1 VIKKLKKMVIS
12 SKPSISSK
20 TTLVVNFSSV
30 VGSNNPLNPLGL
42 KLRQLIWEAL
52 EDAEINSSVG
62 SVILYGGLSSSNRSN
77 FSAGADLTEFGSVS
91 KAPPTTAGINKNDG
105 RPFFPL
111 IELVKKIENFNKPV
125 VAAISGNALGGGLEV
140 ALSCHYRIS
149 DTTGNFG
156 LPEVLVGVI
165 PGAGGTQRLPRLVTV
180 PKALEMI
187 LTAKSIGAKEA
198 KKFGLVDHVV
208 GLAASSSEEE
218 DSLIGCAKRYAK
230 WAELMPLD
238 DRRVGKMR
246 IKESDSE
253 LEMIVEIASKKL
265 PPMQM
270 GGEGVWAALE
280 AVKACRLPIDEGS
293 AIELEQFFKTLHG
306 SQGIARRH
314 GFFAVRKAQRIL
326 GKNNYNNNHPLLQK
340 SFKTV
345 TAAVIGAGLMG
356 SGICL
361 VLLQAGFTV
370 HLVDVY
376 KESLDKGVG
385 FLKSTIQSYVKR
397 GRISEENAKRMIKSL
412 KPTQRFE
419 DLSTCSL
426 VVEAVIENMKI
437 KKKIFS
443 SLNKITP
450 AGCILLSNTSTL
462 DIDEMAS
469 SVSISRRPLFAGW
482 HFFSPAHVMKLVEIV
497 VGTATSTETTCVMQ
511 QLTKRIGKT
520 GVVVGNCDGFVGNRL
535 LISYGAETTLLL
547 EEGVAT
553 VSSVDKA
560 ILNFGIALGP
570 FQMADMAG
578 LDIGY
583 NIRKQRGWVSNGDI
597 ISKNKPARYPDVA
610 DVIVSDFKRLGQKS
624 GKGWYDYD
632 KKIGR
637 GRKPL
642 PSKEVD
648 NLIRKYA
655 KRGQIPVSDQ
665 QIVERALFPMVN
677 EGFKCLEEGIAREP
691 SDIDV
696 VYVYG
701 YGWPVYKGGPMWWA
715 DHEVGLKY
723 LLRRLQ
729 EFSKQFPHTDYY
741 APSDLLKRCVMMD
754 LTVEEYFNLGL
765 FKKQTKVSS
774 NL

>member
-1 VIKKLKKMVIS
+1 
-12 SKPSISSK
+12 
-20 TTLVVNFSSV
+20 
-30 VGSNNPLNPLGL
+30 
-42 KLRQLIWEAL
+42 
-52 EDAEINSSVG
+52 
-62 SVILYGGLSSSNRSN
+62 
-77 FSAGADLTEFGSVS
+77 
-91 KAPPTTAGINKNDG
+91 
-105 RPFFPL
+105 
-111 IELVKKIENFNKPV
+111 
-125 VAAISGNALGGGLEV
+125 
-140 ALSCHYRIS
+140 
-149 DTTGNFG
+149 
-156 LPEVLVGVI
+156 
-165 PGAGGTQRLPRLVTV
+165 
-180 PKALEMI
+180 
-187 LTAKSIGAKEA
+187 
-198 KKFGLVDHVV
+198 
-208 GLAASSSEEE
+208 
-218 DSLIGCAKRYAK
+218 
-230 WAELMPLD
+230 
-238 DRRVGKMR
+238 
-246 IKESDSE
+246 E
-253 LEMIVEIASKKL
+253 LEMIFEIASKKL
-265 PPMQM
+265 PPIQM
-270 GGEGVWAALE
+270 GGESVWAALE

-293 AIELEQFFKTLHG
+293 AIELEQFFKTLIG

-314 GFFAVRKAQRIL
+314 AFFAVRKAQRIL
-326 GKNNYNNNHPLLQK
+326 GNNNYNKNHPLLQK

-356 SGICL
+356 SGICM

-385 FLKSTIQSYVKR
+385 FLKGTIQSYVKR
-397 GRISEENAKRMIKSL
+397 GRISEEKAKRMIKSL

-443 SLNKITP
+443 SLDKITP
-450 AGCILLSNTSTL
+450 PGCIILSNTSTL

-560 ILNFGIALGP
+560 ILKFGIALGP

-696 VYVYG
+696 VYIYG
-701 YGWPVYKGGPMWWA
+701 YGWPIYKGGPMWWA

-723 LLRRLQ
+723 LLRRLE
-729 EFSKQFPHTDYY
+729 EFSKQFPDTDYY
-741 APSDLLKRCVMMD
+741 TPSDLLKRCVMMD

-765 FKKQTKVSS
+765 FKKQTKVPSK
-774 NL
+774 L